1 MQFQFDTEDVS
12 RVNYTTPF
20 ELQAAIITEHKD
32 KNVINEP
39 SFINFPS
46 QQGIVLLNDE
56 SEKIPDI
63 MDDNSFTYK
72 TTQQILQSPINVKV
86 YLTLLQKQ
94 VDDFIFKG
102 N

>member
-1 MQFQFDTEDVS
+1 
-12 RVNYTTPF
+12 
-20 ELQAAIITEHKD
+20 
-32 KNVINEP
+32 
-39 SFINFPS
+39 
-46 QQGIVLLNDE
+46 
-56 SEKIPDI
+56 